1 MKTFHRAGLLLAAL
15 LWVTAAP
22 AKPHDYLRDC
32 WRQQGQP
39 LKSNYLVLSYQET
52 VNELEHSS
60 APWQA
65 TAYTGRG
72 RVWLTADNFL
82 KQDTLTN
89 VARQRTYYSSTQRS
103 ATSLLYRDYGDQDLL
118 PVTAARQQEYRWRAA
133 RYSPLSVLAYF
144 RQHPVAPEAGGPA
157 EVVRY
162 RTTIGPAVV
171 SLTLRRAD
179 ALVAEVSVLSSDD
192 LLGDVTTTFTYQDYA
207 RLGRLA
213 YPTRVQVARANG
225 HVRDEVR
232 LTAATVSPAA
242 PTLLTA
248 PAGYQLQ
255 PEKTAEPEVKAVTFR
270 PHLHFLELKHTDDRV
285 LVVEFTHFL
294 LVAEAPLS
302 SANGELIISAAQRL
316 APGKPIRY
324 FVAGHYHPHYLGGL
338 RPFVARGATVLVGA
352 GAGDYARYLAAAPR
366 TLRPDSLQRR
376 PRPAQVEEIPLH
388 GRKTIADG
396 GFEMQIFCIG
406 AQSAHTNDYLL
417 YYFPSE
423 KLLFEDDLAGIPQ
436 QGPARPASA
445 RQAGLY
451 QAIQDL
457 HLDVETIVQ
466 SWPVAGASV
475 KTIIPFA
482 DLEQS
487 VKL

>member
-1 MKTFHRAGLLLAAL
+1 MFKYLLLALAGLLWA
-15 LWVTAAP
+15 TAAP
-22 AKPHDYLRDC
+22 AKPPHDYLRAC
-32 WRQQGQP
+32 WQQQAQP
-39 LKSNYLVLSYQET
+39 LKDNYLVLSYQET
-52 VNELEHSS
+52 VNELEHN
-60 APWQA
+60 ATPWQA

-72 RVWLTADNFL
+72 RVWLTPDDFL

-103 ATSLLYRDYGDQDLL
+103 ANNLLYRDYGDKDLL
-118 PVTAARQQEYRWRAA
+118 PVTAAGQQDYSWRAA
-133 RYSPLSVLAYF
+133 RYSPLSVLTYF
-144 RQHPVAPEAGGPA
+144 RQHRVAPEAGGPA
-157 EVVRY
+157 GVVRY
-162 RTTIGPAVV
+162 RTTMGPAVV

-179 ALVAEVSVLSSDD
+179 ALVTEVSVLSADD

-213 YPTRVQVARANG
+213 YPTRVQVAKANG

-232 LTAATVSPAA
+232 ITAATVSPTA

-255 PEKTAEPEVKAVTFR
+255 PEKAAVPEVKALTFR

-285 LVVEFTHFL
+285 LVVEFEHFL

-302 SANGELIISAAQRL
+302 SANGELIIREAQRL
-316 APGKPIRY
+316 APGKPTRY

-352 GAGDYARYLAAAPR
+352 GAGDYARYLAAAPH
-366 TLRPDSLQRR
+366 TLRPDSLQRH

-396 GFEMQIFCIG
+396 GFEMQLFCIG

-436 QGPARPASA
+436 QGPARQAGA

-451 QAIQDL
+451 QAIKDL
-457 HLDVETIVQ
+457 KLDVETIVQ

-487 VKL
+487 AK